1 MLAIAKLETKP
12 GVVTYNLGT
21 GNGYSVLDM
30 VKAFEK
36 ACGKKINYK
45 IAPRRP
51 GDVAECYADPK
62 LAYNELGFKAEFD
75 LDRMC
80 ADSWRWQSQN
90 PNGYD
95 E

>member
-1 MLAIAKLETKP
+1 
-12 GVVTYNLGT
+12 
-21 GNGYSVLDM
+21 M

-36 ACGKKINYK
+36 ASGKPVSYK

-51 GDVAECYADPK
+51 GDVAECYADPA
-62 LAYNELGFKAEFD
+62 LALKELGFKAEFD

-80 ADSWRWQSQN
+80 ADSWRWQSNN
-90 PNGYD
+90 PNGYN